1 MKKKFFPDGRLNEIH
16 RIEENIQ
23 LADRLKEVKSTID
36 SSCPKTFNLYGKGY
50 PKSLKKNNFCNS
62 FS

>member
-1 MKKKFFPDGRLNEIH
+1 MKKNFFPDGRLNAIH
-16 RIEENIQ
+16 RIEENNL

-36 SSCPKTFNLYGKGY
+36 SSCPKTFSLFCKGY
-50 PKSLKKNNFCNS
+50 PKSLEKNIFCNS